1 MKFFPEIITQPHPS
15 SICHL
20 FIDPG
25 HGLKDL
31 KNAFFTP
38 TAASL
43 KKMPAHLKPTAVPPK
58 GKDKKQPGSGFTYDP
73 VAGTGHV
80 DAPRKDVEV
89 MSHSIF
95 RNPSIP

>member
-1 MKFFPEIITQPHPS
+1 M
-15 SICHL
+15 
-20 FIDPG
+20 IDQG

-58 GKDKKQPGSGFTYDP
+58 EKKPGGGFTYDP

-89 MSHSIF
+89 MSHSF
-95 RNPSIP
+95 FP